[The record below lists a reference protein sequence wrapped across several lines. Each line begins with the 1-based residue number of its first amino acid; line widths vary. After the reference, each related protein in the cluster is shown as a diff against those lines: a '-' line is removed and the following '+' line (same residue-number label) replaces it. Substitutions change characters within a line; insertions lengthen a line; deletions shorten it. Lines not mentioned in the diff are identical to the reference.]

1 MKYVS
6 DVNRNVL
13 LELAERKIYL
23 EGNILKVL
31 KAEQEDTKFQE
42 YLKFCI
48 DRDRTMREKRLT
60 VTKQVQKQYT
70 DLENAN
76 QHNQELMDQLQAALN
91 ESKSSE
97 LDAIKSKQ
105 SAEDSRNAALA
116 DLEVMQKKRQYE
128 LTGVI
133 VKIALAIIV
142 GVGILSSVMYIVA
155 IMNGSDS
162 TIIESTWSNLF
173 GILLTNS
180 FSIVG
185 TIMGIRYASKS
196 EDMG

>member
-6 DVNRNVL
+6 DLNRSVL

-31 KAEQEDTKFQE
+31 HPDEQDSEFNS
-42 YLKFCI
+42 YLNLCRE
-48 DRDRTMREKRLT
+48 RDKSIREKRLI
-60 VTKQVQKQYT
+60 VTKQVQKQNT
-70 DLENAN
+70 ELATAAENN
-76 QHNQELMDQLQAALN
+76 LHLMEQLQAALN

-105 SAEDSRNAALA
+105 TAEDARNCALA
-116 DLEVMQKKRQYE
+116 DLEIMQKKRQFE

-142 GVGILSSVMYIVA
+142 GVGLMSSIMYIVA
-155 IMNGSDS
+155 IMKGSDS

>member
-6 DVNRNVL
+6 DVNRNIL
-13 LELAERKIYL
+13 LELADRKIYL

-31 KAEQEDTKFQE
+31 KADQEDEKFQE
-42 YLKFCI
+42 YLKFCV
-48 DRDRTMREKRLT
+48 DRDRSIREKRLT

-70 DLENAN
+70 DLEDAN
-76 QHNQELMDQLQAALN
+76 RHNQKLMDQLQLALN

-105 SAEDSRNAALA
+105 TAEDSRNAAMA

-128 LTGVI
+128 LTGII

-142 GVGILSSVMYIVA
+142 GVGVLSSLMYVVA
-155 IMNGSDS
+155 ILNGSDS

-185 TIMGIRYASKS
+185 TIMGIRYASKT

>member
-13 LELAERKIYL
+13 LELAARKIYL

-31 KAEQEDTKFQE
+31 KAEQEDTNFQE

-76 QHNQELMDQLQAALN
+76 QHNQELMDQLQMALN

-97 LDAIKSKQ
+97 LDALKSKQ

-116 DLEVMQKKRQYE
+116 DLEVMQKRRQYE
-128 LTGVI
+128 LTGII

-142 GVGILSSVMYIVA
+142 GVGILSSLMYIIA
-155 IMNGSDS
+155 ILKGSDS

>member
-105 SAEDSRNAALA
+105 SAEDSKNAALA

>member
-6 DVNRNVL
+6 DLNRSVL

-31 KAEQEDTKFQE
+31 HPDEQDSEFNS
-42 YLKFCI
+42 YLNLCRE
-48 DRDRTMREKRLT
+48 RDKSIREKRLT
-60 VTKQVQKQYT
+60 VTKQVQKQNT
-70 DLENAN
+70 ELATAAENN
-76 QHNQELMDQLQAALN
+76 LQLMEQLQAALN

-105 SAEDSRNAALA
+105 TAEDARNCALA
-116 DLEVMQKKRQYE
+116 DLEIMQKKRQFE

-142 GVGILSSVMYIVA
+142 GVGLMSSIMYIVA
-155 IMNGSDS
+155 IMKGSDS

>member
-6 DVNRNVL
+6 DLNRNVL
-13 LELAERKIYL
+13 LELADRKIYL
-23 EGNILKVL
+23 EGSILKVL
-31 KAEQEDTKFQE
+31 KPSDQDPEFQE
-42 YLKFCI
+42 YLKLCSN
-48 DRDRTMREKRLT
+48 RDRSIREKRLV
-60 VTKQVQKQYT
+60 VTKQVQKQNS
-70 DLENAN
+70 DLEAAN
-76 QHNQELMDQLQAALN
+76 QHNQELMDQLQVALN

-97 LDAIKSKQ
+97 LDAIKSRQ

-116 DLEVMQKKRQYE
+116 DLEVMQKRRQYE
-128 LTGVI
+128 LTGII

-142 GVGILSSVMYIVA
+142 GVGLLSSLMYIVA
-155 IMNGSDS
+155 ILKGSDS

-185 TIMGIRYASKS
+185 TIMGIRYASKT